1 MQQQYLNIFYKVFV
15 LFLQRG
21 RRIRAIFPFHLAAKH
36 CWRSSCSIWK
46 SYTFKPYFLLLHNT
60 TLNLRHVKRGSKEK
74 HSILSLNC
82 QFCSFLKKNKAKY
95 SICNTGICTY
105 RDFGLAAYDGQQG
118 AVEDKRGGQE
128 DQGQQEGDDGHTTR
142 QICKNNS
149 RDVKTQSFT
158 VIGFFILL
166 IFLKLLCTVAWLF
179 RMILAF

>member
-1 MQQQYLNIFYKVFV
+1 M
-15 LFLQRG
+15 
-21 RRIRAIFPFHLAAKH
+21 
-36 CWRSSCSIWK
+36 
-46 SYTFKPYFLLLHNT
+46 
-60 TLNLRHVKRGSKEK
+60 KRGSKEK

-95 SICNTGICTY
+95 SICTVVPVYVHTY

-166 IFLKLLCTVAWLF
+166 IFLKLLCTVA
-179 RMILAF
+179 